1 MLVNYSHFK
10 LKEFLH
16 NLTSLLGLELLEELV
31 LTTTNTHKNK
41 SILPIS
47 ISNKVNN
54 SVGEKRDIEGVITSS
69 FRVQTLKTNITTN
82 LLACAISVVK

>member
-41 SILPIS
+41 SILP
-47 ISNKVNN
+47 NTKN
-54 SVGEKRDIEGVITSS
+54 
-69 FRVQTLKTNITTN
+69 
-82 LLACAISVVK
+82 

>member
-47 ISNKVNN
+47 ISNKENN
-54 SVGEKRDIEGVITSS
+54 SVGEKRDIEGAITSS
-69 FRVQTLKTNITTN
+69 FRVQTLN
-82 LLACAISVVK
+82 